1 MNIYFVQKNTMIL
14 TEKKSTRNLKKYHF
28 ENSLKHKKKWFGGKK
43 NWVGWVSGNK
53 QSILRSLIF
62 IQSGKSTS
70 LIFGHKFLIKKMRA
84 QGMYLEQDKGI
95 IQIKR
100 QVIIFFFIKTSYVN
114 KIMFFTYLV
123 FFFSNISIYR
133 K

>member
-1 MNIYFVQKNTMIL
+1 MIL
-14 TEKKSTRNLKKYHF
+14 TEKKKSTRNLKKYHF
-28 ENSLKHKKKWFGGKK
+28 ENSLKHKKKKNGSGVKK

-123 FFFSNISIYR
+123 FFF
-133 K
+133 